1 MSSTHKTASSNGRV
15 DSIVALTA
23 GILIIALAVAAF
35 FAEKQFALPAAFAVV
50 GLVILGFG
58 IFLHR
63 NRGTVPDMP
72 AQQWIELGIAAG
84 PGVVTG
90 MILLFAPEMEKWVAA
105 AMVIVGAIF
114 GMLCSRVV
122 AAVSGKRTAAAQ

>member
-1 MSSTHKTASSNGRV
+1 MRSTHQAVSKSRV
-15 DSIVALTA
+15 DSIVALAA
-23 GILIIALAVAAF
+23 GSLIIVLAAVAAIV
-35 FAEKQFALPAAFAVV
+35 EKQFALPAAFGVV

-58 IFLHR
+58 VFLHR
-63 NRGTVPDMP
+63 HRGTVPDMP

-122 AAVSGKRTAAAQ
+122 AAISGKRTAAAQ